1 VESRKAVDT
10 ACGAQVIWDRS
21 VRWCCRLLFLGLVS
35 LTAICVI
42 AQDDPTARANEL
54 FQAEKWSE
62 VVRLAETVPNRSPE
76 LDYEYGLALAHL
88 ERWDDASKALLA
100 GRRLLP
106 RDKRFPIELAGVAFK
121 QKHYTEAIAWLHRAL
136 RLDPADEYANDFL
149 ASAYFLQGNLEA
161 AVKYWEHVGKPR
173 LAELHNEP
181 PLRIRPSLLDH
192 AVAFSSESTLRLDEL
207 LATRARLEQLEIF
220 PTYRFDLAAREDGRF
235 DSVLHAHELNGF
247 GSGKLDTAVRLL
259 RGLPFQEINPE
270 YYNLGGGAMNVVS
283 LLRWDAEKRRA
294 SAAISAPVFRSP
306 QWRFRMSADLRN
318 ENWDVRNGFTGP
330 APVLASLNMR
340 KEEAGAEITRLMGW
354 RWRWSVGVDFSHRD
368 YRNVVFGTALTPQ
381 LLGQGF
387 EVRESASISY
397 ALLHSPEYRLTVA
410 TSGEAQAAR
419 LWSSP
424 GQSFQNLQG
433 SLEAR
438 WFPQSRGD
446 DYETRWVMRGAKT
459 FGQMPFDQLFMLGL
473 ERDNDLLL
481 RAHIGTRGGRKGSAP
496 LGQNFL
502 LSNWE
507 TAKNLYSN
515 GLITLKL
522 GPFVDLGKITGPEN
536 TLGSE
541 KWLVDTGAQ
550 TTLRVLG
557 VGVVFVYGKDLRTG
571 NNAFYTT
578 ISR

>member
-1 VESRKAVDT
+1 MESRKAVDT
-10 ACGAQVIWDRS
+10 ACGAQVIWGCS
-21 VRWCCRLLFLGLVS
+21 VRWCCRLLLLVLVS
-35 LTAICVI
+35 LTATCAI
-42 AQDDPTARANEL
+42 AQDDPAARAHEL

-62 VVRLAETVPNRSPE
+62 LVRLAETVPNRSAE
-76 LDYEYGLALAHL
+76 LDYEYALALAHL
-88 ERWDDASKALLA
+88 ERWDDARRALLA
-100 GRRLLP
+100 GHRLLP
-106 RDKRFPIELAGVAFK
+106 TDKRFPIELAGVAFK
-121 QKHYTEAIAWLHRAL
+121 QKNYPQAIAWLHRAL
-136 RLDPADEYANDFL
+136 HLDPADEYANDFL
-149 ASAYFLQGNLEA
+149 ATAYFLQGNLEA

-173 LAELHNEP
+173 IVELHNEP
-181 PLRIRPSLLDH
+181 ALRIRPALLDH
-192 AVAFSSESTLRLDEL
+192 AIAFAPESTLRLDEL
-207 LATRARLEQLEIF
+207 LVTRARLDQLGIF
-220 PTYRFDLAAREDGRF
+220 PTYRFDLKAREDGRF

-270 YYNLGGGAMNVVS
+270 YYNVGGRAMNVVS
-283 LLRWDAEKRRA
+283 LVRWDAEKRRA
-294 SAAISAPVFRSP
+294 SAAVSTPVFRSP
-306 QWRFRMSADLRN
+306 QWRFRVSADLRN

-340 KEEAGAEITRLMGW
+340 REEAGAEITRLMGW
-354 RWRWSVGVDFSHRD
+354 RWRWSVGVDLSHRD
-368 YRNVVFGTALTPQ
+368 YRNVLPGTALTPGMVADGYQ
-381 LLGQGF
+381 LK
-387 EVRESASISY
+387 ESGGMSY
-397 ALLHSPEYRLTVA
+397 LLLHSPERRLTV
-410 TSGEAQAAR
+410 TTTGEAQAAR

-446 DYETRWVMRGAKT
+446 DYQTRWVMRGAKT

-473 ERDNDLLL
+473 ERDNDLLM

-496 LGQNFL
+496 LGQDFF
-502 LSNWE
+502 LSNWD

-522 GPFVDLGKITGPEN
+522 GPFIDLGKITTPAS
-536 TLGSE
+536 TLGAE